1 MTPAL
6 AEKPVLTREDYLEM
20 EAAAEY
26 KSEYYGGE
34 VFAMTGGTIHH
45 SQIIANL
52 IRRVGETLDET
63 DCRLFESNMKLEV
76 ASENAFMYPDVMV
89 VCGPVVPA
97 GNTTHAITNPMVI
110 IEVLSPSTESFDR
123 GKKFTYYQTVKSL
136 REYILV
142 SQEEPQV
149 ETFFRQDASHWLY
162 TVAKGLD
169 AVIPIQSLEREL
181 KLSDIYLKV
190 DWDQGF

>member
-1 MTPAL
+1 MTSAL

-26 KSEYYGGE
+26 KSEYYDGE
-34 VFAMTGGTIHH
+34 VFAMTGGTLRH
-45 SQIIANL
+45 SIICFNINAV
-52 IRRVGETLDET
+52 IWSAVRDKPCTG
-63 DCRLFESNMKLEV
+63 FESNMKLEV
-76 ASENAFMYPDVMV
+76 ASANAFMYPDAMV

-97 GNTTHAITNPMVI
+97 ENTTHAIVNPVVI

-123 GKKFTYYQTVKSL
+123 GKKFTYYQTIKSL

-142 SQEEPQV
+142 SQEEPRV

-169 AVIPIQSLEREL
+169 AVIPVQSLEREL

-190 DWDQGF
+190 DWEQG